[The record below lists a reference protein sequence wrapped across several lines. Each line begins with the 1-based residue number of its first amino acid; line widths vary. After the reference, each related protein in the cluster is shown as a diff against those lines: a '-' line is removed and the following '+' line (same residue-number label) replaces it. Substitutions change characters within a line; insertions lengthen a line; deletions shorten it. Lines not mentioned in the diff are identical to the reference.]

1 MIESVLC
8 DVWKVLSGI
17 PLCFF
22 QFAKILFTASLLY
35 KSSFFTISS
44 SQHQNVPLEFPF
56 VHKLLHFHEQM
67 QQEVYK
73 NYCQKANQQNH
84 FTISENLICSPWCW

>member
-8 DVWKVLSGI
+8 AVWKVLSGI
-17 PLCFF
+17 PLCLF
-22 QFAKILFTASLLY
+22 QFAKISFTASLLY

-73 NYCQKANQQNH
+73 KLLPK
-84 FTISENLICSPWCW
+84 S